1 MLPKKTRRGKG
12 GQGETGQLEFNRRLG
27 VGVSGSECGWLSL
40 PGHSVQKES
49 RRMDRHRL
57 FLRRLG
63 KRKAGIL
70 FLRKP
75 DRLGWVDM
83 LFLRRP
89 GIPYYETWML

>member
-1 MLPKKTRRGKG
+1 
-12 GQGETGQLEFNRRLG
+12 
-27 VGVSGSECGWLSL
+27 
-40 PGHSVQKES
+40 
-49 RRMDRHRL
+49 MDRHRL